1 MFKKRF
7 ITAALSAILAVS
19 VLAGCG
25 GSGDTEGSD
34 ASPAQSL
41 QPQPRQGT
49 APQEKRIWQTPV
61 LIPVMSQKKTA
72 IRFTVHTK
80 TSIAGMTP

>member
-34 ASPAQSL
+34 AQS
-41 QPQPRQGT
+41 GT
-49 APQEKRIWQTPV
+49 ESATTAKAGDSATGKTDLADAGFDTSYEP
-61 LIPVMSQKKTA
+61 KKDSYKIYCTY
-72 IRFTVHTK
+72 K

>member
-34 ASPAQSL
+34 AQS
-41 QPQPRQGT
+41 GT
-49 APQEKRIWQTPV
+49 ESATTAKAGDSATGKRIWQTPV
-61 LIPVMSQKKTA
+61 LIPVMSQK
-72 IRFTVHTK
+72 RHL
-80 TSIAGMTP
+80 